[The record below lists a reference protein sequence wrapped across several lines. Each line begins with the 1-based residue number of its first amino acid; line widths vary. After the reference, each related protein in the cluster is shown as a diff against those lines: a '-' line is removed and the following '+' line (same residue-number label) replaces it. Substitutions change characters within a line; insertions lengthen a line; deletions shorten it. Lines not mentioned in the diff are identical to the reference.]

1 MFHRYNVY
9 SQVFDIKGKEHIKA
23 ARYKYLTFTMLS
35 QMHESNAIDLIDIPI
50 TVGAMAYV
58 INALSYIVT
67 WLRACYFIQR
77 AIFCIIK
84 LTQNIHTNNLIK
96 NDNISRGEININ
108 LSWGNA

>member
-1 MFHRYNVY
+1 MAKCHDHTPCIYLSLIAMLHKYDVY

-67 WLRACYFIQR
+67 
-77 AIFCIIK
+77 
-84 LTQNIHTNNLIK
+84 
-96 NDNISRGEININ
+96 
-108 LSWGNA
+108 

>member
-1 MFHRYNVY
+1 MIIHPASIYHSSLCAYTFLLHKYDVY

-35 QMHESNAIDLIDIPI
+35 QMHKSNAIDLIDIPI

-67 WLRACYFIQR
+67 
-77 AIFCIIK
+77 
-84 LTQNIHTNNLIK
+84 
-96 NDNISRGEININ
+96 
-108 LSWGNA
+108 